1 MFNKLKVFLKRRVAS
16 KIIRFHDMKAD
27 TQYDP
32 TSCALPEGY
41 NTFKIDNLLEA
52 EGITQRLI
60 KSELRE
66 KLTKDQNIHL
76 SWCLPDFLWEAIL
89 NSQNLHEI
97 ASNYLGP
104 NVRLDDLYLKTV
116 RDGLSS
122 ASESWHD
129 DNVGYRLKVFM
140 VFDTEGVPSST
151 VLIPSQRPNLYEINF
166 EDEIVRANKQIR
178 SEIRHY
184 SVEVNYTAGDCLV
197 FDTNLSHR
205 GDYTNSQ
212 GVRHCVIAEFID
224 KSKGDALRGKAP
236 CGPGQ
241 GKQKVKIPFSA
252 LASVKKSPLIDQS
265 LLEVVNNEIL
275 YGY

>member
-1 MFNKLKVFLKRRVAS
+1 MFNRLKVFLKRRAAAKV
-16 KIIRFHDMKAD
+16 IRFHDMKVDA
-27 TQYDP
+27 QYDP
-32 TSCALPEGY
+32 RASALHEGY
-41 NTFKIDNLLEA
+41 NTFKIDDLLGV
-52 EGITQRLI
+52 EGVTRRLI
-60 KSELRE
+60 NSELRD

-89 NSQNLHEI
+89 NSQNLYKI

-104 NVRLDDLYLKTV
+104 DIRLDDLYLKTV

-140 VFDTEGVPSST
+140 VFDTEGVPSDT
-151 VLIPSQRPNLYEINF
+151 LLIPTQRPNLYKINF
-166 EDEIVRANKQIR
+166 EDEIVRAKKQIQ
-178 SEIRHY
+178 SDIRDSTIRVKY
-184 SVEVNYTAGDCLV
+184 AAGDCLV

-205 GDYTNSQ
+205 GDYTSSH
-212 GVRHCVIAEFID
+212 GVRHCIIAEFID

-241 GKQKVKIPFSA
+241 GKQKVKIPYSV
-252 LASVKKSPLIDQS
+252 LASVEKSPMIDRN
-265 LLEVVNNEIL
+265 LLEVVNQEIL

>member
-1 MFNKLKVFLKRRVAS
+1 MFDRFKVFLKRRVAA
-16 KIIRFHDMKAD
+16 KVIRFHDMKAD
-27 TQYDP
+27 AQYDS

-60 KSELRE
+60 NSELRE

-89 NSQNLHEI
+89 NSQNLFKI

-104 NVRLDDLYLKTV
+104 DVRLDDLYLKTV

-140 VFDTEGVPSST
+140 VFDTEGIPSDT
-151 VLIPSQRPNLYEINF
+151 VLIPSQRPNLYKINF
-166 EDEIVRANKQIR
+166 DDEVVRAKKQIKSDTR
-178 SEIRHY
+178 HSSIRVKY
-184 SVEVNYTAGDCLV
+184 AAGDCLA

-212 GVRHCVIAEFID
+212 GVRHCIIAEFID
-224 KSKGDALRGKAP
+224 RSKGNALRGKAP

-241 GKQKVKIPFSA
+241 GKQKVKIPYST
-252 LASVKKSPLIDQS
+252 LASVEKSPLIDKR
-265 LLEVVNNEIL
+265 LLEVANQEIL